1 MPQAGMDGEHVK
13 QASKGQHPEY
23 QPLRRGQQE
32 LTTIGIHRIT
42 LSNDGHR
49 LTSLGIAD
57 GDVGADATPGAVSG
71 SGVARG
77 QELIAGL
84 GAVGPPRHS
93 RL

>member
-42 LSNDGHR
+42 LSNDV
-49 LTSLGIAD
+49 I
-57 GDVGADATPGAVSG
+57 V
-71 SGVARG
+71 
-77 QELIAGL
+77 
-84 GAVGPPRHS
+84 
-93 RL
+93 